1 MTFIGTL
8 HQISLTLN
16 EEKPENVWTK
26 IGNFGHSGQE
36 KQPQELNFH
45 IFFIKKCLAGTLL
58 FRCALITK

>member
-8 HQISLTLN
+8 HQISLILN
-16 EEKPENVWTK
+16 EEKFEIFWTK

-45 IFFIKKCLAGTLL
+45 IFLLKNVLLAH
-58 FRCALITK
+58 FCFVVH